1 MITTA
6 KTRST
11 KLGLFGAIVGLL
23 AVVTYFTPVGV
34 LPVGL
39 PLSVVG
45 LGLGFGALVATPRN
59 VWLAAVALL
68 LSALSLAFV
77 ATMLAL
83 GIKC

>member
-1 MITTA
+1 MTRA
-6 KTRST
+6 RST
-11 KLGLFGAIVGLL
+11 KLALWGAVAGSL

-45 LGLGFGALVATPRN
+45 VGLGIGALIATPRN
-59 VWLAAVALL
+59 VWLAALALL
-68 LSALSLAFV
+68 LSALPLAFV
-77 ATMLAL
+77 AAMLAL

>member
-1 MITTA
+1 MT

-11 KLGLFGAIVGLL
+11 KLALWGAVAGFL

-45 LGLGFGALVATPRN
+45 VGLGIGALIATPRN

-68 LSALSLAFV
+68 LSALPFAFV
-77 ATMLAL
+77 AAMRAF